1 MESQQVTLLPVDVAD
16 VTILVDNFF
25 DILLPSD
32 EVAHRAPMHYDW
44 SDREQLIA
52 EHGYSLLLTVIREGL
67 SESVLYD
74 AGLGRRTVL
83 HNMDVLEIK
92 ALDLRAVIL
101 SHGHADH
108 HGGLEGMF
116 QRIGRPGMPLVLHPD
131 VWRERR
137 IVFPSGQEVRM
148 PPPSH
153 ADLDREGVEIIEER
167 SPTLL
172 LDGMVLVTGQVDRV
186 TDFEKG
192 FPIQQ
197 MHTDHGWEP
206 DTWIWDDQAV
216 VCNVKDKGLVV
227 LSSCSHAGAINVLK
241 HAQRLTGIDKVH
253 AFVGGFHL
261 TGGLFE
267 PIIPRTITEL
277 IAIGPDI
284 IVPGHCTGWHATHE
298 LARQLPDAYVQTS
311 VGTRL
316 HFNEIQ
322 LGCSLVDNWLIPRQ
336 RDRFTFSLSSFKPDF
351 FSGQDLSKGLFRN
364 ISEGRAIL
372 QVGYIADIPLVFLAI
387 ENVNMIIF
395 HVIYTLAN
403 RSFSPSTS
411 GPTLVAAS

>member
-1 MESQQVTLLPVDVAD
+1 MANQQVTLLPVDVAD
-16 VTILVDNFF
+16 VTILVDNSL
-25 DILLPSD
+25 DIFLPTD
-32 EVAHRAPMHYDW
+32 KIAHRAPLHYDW
-44 SDREQLIA
+44 SNREQLIA
-52 EHGYSLLLTVIREGL
+52 EHGYSLLLTVVREG
-67 SESVLYD
+67 SSRSILYD

-83 HNMDVLEIK
+83 HNMDMLEVK
-92 ALDLRAVIL
+92 AIDLRAVIL

-116 QRIGRPGMPLVLHPD
+116 QRIGRPKMPLVLHPD

-137 IVFPSGQEVRM
+137 IVFPTGQEISL

-186 TDFEKG
+186 TDFEIG

-206 DTWIWDDQAV
+206 DTWVWDDQAV
-216 VCNVKDKGLVV
+216 VCYVKDKGLVV

-267 PIIPRTITEL
+267 PIIPRTINEL
-277 IAIGPDI
+277 VTIGPDI
-284 IVPGHCTGWHATHE
+284 IVPGHCTGWKATHE
-298 LARQLPDAYVQTS
+298 LARQLPDSYIQTS
-311 VGTRL
+311 VGTKL
-316 HFNEIQ
+316 HF
-322 LGCSLVDNWLIPRQ
+322 G
-336 RDRFTFSLSSFKPDF
+336 
-351 FSGQDLSKGLFRN
+351 
-364 ISEGRAIL
+364 
-372 QVGYIADIPLVFLAI
+372 
-387 ENVNMIIF
+387 
-395 HVIYTLAN
+395 
-403 RSFSPSTS
+403 
-411 GPTLVAAS
+411 

>member
-1 MESQQVTLLPVDVAD
+1 MANQQVTLLPVDVAD
-16 VTILVDNFF
+16 VTILVDNSL

-32 EVAHRAPMHYDW
+32 EVAQRAPMYYDW

-52 EHGYSLLLTVIREGL
+52 EHGYSLLLTVVREGR

-74 AGLGRRTVL
+74 AGLGRKTVL
-83 HNMDVLEIK
+83 HNMDVLEVK
-92 ALDLRAVIL
+92 ATDLRAVIL

-116 QRIGRPGMPLVLHPD
+116 QRIGRPRMPLVLHPD

-137 IVFPSGQEVRM
+137 VVFPTGQEIRM

-192 FPIQQ
+192 FPPQQ
-197 MHTDHGWEP
+197 AHTDHGWEP

-227 LSSCSHAGAINVLK
+227 LSACSHAGAINVLK
-241 HAQRLTGIDKVH
+241 HAQRLTGIEKVH

-267 PIIPRTITEL
+267 
-277 IAIGPDI
+277 
-284 IVPGHCTGWHATHE
+284 
-298 LARQLPDAYVQTS
+298 QLFLVQS
-311 VGTRL
+311 
-316 HFNEIQ
+316 
-322 LGCSLVDNWLIPRQ
+322 
-336 RDRFTFSLSSFKPDF
+336 
-351 FSGQDLSKGLFRN
+351 
-364 ISEGRAIL
+364 
-372 QVGYIADIPLVFLAI
+372 
-387 ENVNMIIF
+387 
-395 HVIYTLAN
+395 
-403 RSFSPSTS
+403 RS
-411 GPTLVAAS
+411 

>member
-1 MESQQVTLLPVDVAD
+1 MGQHITPLPVDVAD
-16 VTILVDNFF
+16 VTILVDNFL

-32 EVAHRAPMHYDW
+32 EVAHRAPLHYDW

-52 EHGYSLLLTVIREGL
+52 EHGYSLLLTVVREGR

-74 AGLGRRTVL
+74 AGLGRKTVL
-83 HNMDVLEIK
+83 HNMDVLEVR
-92 ALDLRAVIL
+92 ATDLRAVIL

-116 QRIGRPGMPLVLHPD
+116 QRIGRPRMPLVLHPD

-137 IVFPSGQEVRM
+137 IVFPTGHEISM

-192 FPIQQ
+192 FPLQQ

-206 DTWIWDDQAV
+206 DRWIWDEQAV

-227 LSSCSHAGAINVLK
+227 LSACSHAGAINVLK

-267 PIIPRTITEL
+267 AIIPRTITEL
-277 IAIGPDI
+277 VTIDLDI
-284 IVPGHCTGWHATHE
+284 IVPGHCTGWRATHE

-316 HFNEIQ
+316 HF
-322 LGCSLVDNWLIPRQ
+322 G
-336 RDRFTFSLSSFKPDF
+336 
-351 FSGQDLSKGLFRN
+351 
-364 ISEGRAIL
+364 
-372 QVGYIADIPLVFLAI
+372 
-387 ENVNMIIF
+387 
-395 HVIYTLAN
+395 
-403 RSFSPSTS
+403 
-411 GPTLVAAS
+411 